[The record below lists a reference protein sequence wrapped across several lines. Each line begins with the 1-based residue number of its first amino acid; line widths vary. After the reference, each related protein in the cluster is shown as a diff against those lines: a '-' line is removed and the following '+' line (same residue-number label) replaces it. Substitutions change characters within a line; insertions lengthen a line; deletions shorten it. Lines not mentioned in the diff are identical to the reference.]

1 MKTEIWFELGSD
13 TKNYSNVAKSEFC
26 ATKRQQI
33 DSRDEINVNGFF
45 LKSWL
50 KLGMYV
56 SFV

>member
-13 TKNYSNVAKSEFC
+13 TKIIPMLQKANFVQPKDNQLILEMKLTLMA
-26 ATKRQQI
+26 
-33 DSRDEINVNGFF
+33 FF
-45 LKSWL
+45 LKSSL